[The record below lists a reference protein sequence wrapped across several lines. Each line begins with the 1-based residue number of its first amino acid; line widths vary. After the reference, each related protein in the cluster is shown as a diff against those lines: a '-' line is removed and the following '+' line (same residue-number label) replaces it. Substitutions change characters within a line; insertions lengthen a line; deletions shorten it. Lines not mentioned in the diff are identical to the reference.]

1 MKGKAIIPLV
11 LGLGI
16 GLAAVKVGVDAIK
29 NAKGA
34 GTPQKTVK
42 IVRAKVD
49 LEPYQAIQKQMVE
62 LVEIPENSPLV
73 TAKERITS
81 LEDVVGRVT
90 SKAVPQETPV
100 LLSMLAPKDTRP
112 GMVGRIP
119 EGFRAV
125 AVKIDEVT
133 GVAFQIKPG
142 DWVDVIVV
150 MEVDAPG
157 QRAGKRESVA
167 EVILQHV
174 QVAAIGQDVKP
185 QASGKPSRAKPAKSA
200 TLFVAKEDVPKLHLA
215 SIRGKIT
222 LAMRGNEDESSGDFS
237 ALRASDAFE
246 SLASENPVPEP
257 LPRATTATAA
267 PVPAPRPVLKTHVV
281 TIRRGTTGG
290 SAPTAVEKI
299 TFENVESSTV
309 GGATVSPRGGRS
321 GTAGRLRSNGT
332 NGTRRS
338 ADSSEA
344 HEDADTSN
352 SDMIGE

>member
-29 NAKGA
+29 SAEGA
-34 GTPQKTVK
+34 GTPEKTVQ

-49 LEPYQAIQKQMVE
+49 LQSHQTIEKEMLEMI
-62 LVEIPENSPLV
+62 EIPESSPLV
-73 TAKERITS
+73 ATNERITS
-81 LEDVVGRVT
+81 FDDVVGRVT
-90 SKAVPQETPV
+90 AKSVPQESP
-100 LLSMLAPKDTRP
+100 LMNSMIAPEGTRP

-125 AVKIDEVT
+125 SVKIDEVT

-167 EVILQHV
+167 EVVLQHV
-174 QVAAIGQDVKP
+174 QVAAIGQNVKP
-185 QASGKPSRAKPAKSA
+185 QVAGKPTRVKPAKSA

-222 LAMRGNEDESSGDFS
+222 LAMRGSEDESSGTFS
-237 ALRASDAFE
+237 ALRASDAF
-246 SLASENPVPEP
+246 SALASDAPEPESEP
-257 LPRATTATAA
+257 LPRATTALR
-267 PVPAPRPVLKTHVV
+267 PAPRPVPRKHSV
-281 TIRRGTTGG
+281 TVRRGTTGDT
-290 SAPTAVEKI
+290 APTAVELI
-299 TFENVESSTV
+299 TFENSDSSTV
-309 GGATVSPRGGRS
+309 VGSRGGRS
-321 GTAGRLRSNGT
+321 GAAKRFRSNGT
-332 NGTRRS
+332 SGSRRS
-338 ADSSEA
+338 NDSSESRD
-344 HEDADTSN
+344 DAEPSN
-352 SDMIGE
+352 PDMIGE